1 MEKATLGFHIYK
13 IWQILKR
20 FDGTF
25 RRAQILKLG
34 GVLVYIPQQEVL
46 VPYLQASVDDKLRVE
61 TLGAS

>member
-25 RRAQILKLG
+25 RRAQTLKLG
-34 GVLVYIPQQEVL
+34 GVLYTSARSSSTLP
-46 VPYLQASVDDKLRVE
+46 ASKRGRQTE
-61 TLGAS
+61 S